1 MSIPDIIVEAAIV
14 DWAYVE
20 GAYVEVPVRTSRVVD
35 TDSLAEWPKKGRLG
49 FRFARLLIDPLCLDR
64 ESK

>member
-1 MSIPDIIVEAAIV
+1 MSIPDIIVEAAMV

-20 GAYVEVPVRTSRVVD
+20 GAYVEVPVRPSRVVD

-49 FRFARLLIDPLCLDR
+49 FRLTGLLIDPLRLDR